1 MMKKR
6 VVALTTAAVMALSMT
21 ACGGGGGADKTA
33 SGDKEGGL
41 SGEIT
46 VWSWDV
52 ALAHLE
58 EWAEKFQEE
67 NPDVTFNFEEMGVD
81 QVYQKMT
88 TCLQSGIGLPDIVSI
103 DIFIA
108 AGRHESNNKKHEQMA
123 KFGEKFPGK
132 FEDFTDMINPDDYFP
147 IKISEC
153 TVDGKIIA
161 YPWDSGPCG
170 MFYRSDLFEEAGI
183 KAEDIVTWDDFIE
196 AGKVLKEKTGVKMLC
211 MAESRNDTTY
221 RLLMMEGGSFYFD
234 KDGNTQVDSEAS
246 IQAMETCKKMYD
258 AGITFNNSS
267 WDDMVAGMGADKFA
281 CIADAVW
288 MVGSIKEAAPDQ
300 SGKWAVMELPR
311 FQADKE
317 AQGASN
323 GGSVLAVPSDSKS
336 TEASKAFVKFVMEN
350 VDANVEG
357 FQNYGLYPSY
367 LKALESDVF
376 KEGDE
381 FFGGQQ
387 IFDLFTEVGKTVPQV
402 NYTSNFAEALE
413 MSKNSMA
420 NILLNDEDPTEV
432 LKAEQEEMK
441 SKFGK

>member
-1 MMKKR
+1 
-6 VVALTTAAVMALSMT
+6 
-21 ACGGGGGADKTA
+21 
-33 SGDKEGGL
+33 
-41 SGEIT
+41 
-46 VWSWDV
+46 
-52 ALAHLE
+52 
-58 EWAEKFQEE
+58 
-67 NPDVTFNFEEMGVD
+67 
-81 QVYQKMT
+81 
-88 TCLQSGIGLPDIVSI
+88 
-103 DIFIA
+103 
-108 AGRHESNNKKHEQMA
+108 
-123 KFGEKFPGK
+123 
-132 FEDFTDMINPDDYFP
+132 
-147 IKISEC
+147 
-153 TVDGKIIA
+153 
-161 YPWDSGPCG
+161 
-170 MFYRSDLFEEAGI
+170 
-183 KAEDIVTWDDFIE
+183 
-196 AGKVLKEKTGVKMLC
+196 
-211 MAESRNDTTY
+211 
-221 RLLMMEGGSFYFD
+221 MMEGGSFYFD

-441 SKFGK
+441 AKFGK

>member
-58 EWAEKFQEE
+58 EWAEKFQEQ

-103 DIFIA
+103 E
-108 AGRHESNNKKHEQMA
+108 GEQMA

-196 AGKVLKEKTGVKMLC
+196 AGKVLKEKTGVNMLC

-221 RLLMMEGGSFYFD
+221 RLLMMEGGGFYFD
-234 KDGNTQVDSEAS
+234 KDGNTQVDSDVS

-323 GGSVLAVPSDSKS
+323 GGSVLAVPSASKS

-420 NILLNDEDPTEV
+420 NILLNDEDPAEV

-441 SKFGK
+441 AKFGK

>member
-1 MMKKR
+1 
-6 VVALTTAAVMALSMT
+6 
-21 ACGGGGGADKTA
+21 
-33 SGDKEGGL
+33 
-41 SGEIT
+41 
-46 VWSWDV
+46 
-52 ALAHLE
+52 
-58 EWAEKFQEE
+58 
-67 NPDVTFNFEEMGVD
+67 
-81 QVYQKMT
+81 
-88 TCLQSGIGLPDIVSI
+88 
-103 DIFIA
+103 
-108 AGRHESNNKKHEQMA
+108 
-123 KFGEKFPGK
+123 
-132 FEDFTDMINPDDYFP
+132 
-147 IKISEC
+147 
-153 TVDGKIIA
+153 
-161 YPWDSGPCG
+161 
-170 MFYRSDLFEEAGI
+170 
-183 KAEDIVTWDDFIE
+183 
-196 AGKVLKEKTGVKMLC
+196 
-211 MAESRNDTTY
+211 
-221 RLLMMEGGSFYFD
+221 
-234 KDGNTQVDSEAS
+234 
-246 IQAMETCKKMYD
+246 
-258 AGITFNNSS
+258 
-267 WDDMVAGMGADKFA
+267 MVAGMGADKFA

-323 GGSVLAVPSDSKS
+323 GGSVLAVPSASKS

-420 NILLNDEDPTEV
+420 NILLNDEDPAEV

-441 SKFGK
+441 AKFGK

>member
-103 DIFIA
+103 E
-108 AGRHESNNKKHEQMA
+108 GEQMA

-183 KAEDIVTWDDFIE
+183 KAEDIVTWDD
-196 AGKVLKEKTGVKMLC
+196 
-211 MAESRNDTTY
+211 
-221 RLLMMEGGSFYFD
+221 
-234 KDGNTQVDSEAS
+234 
-246 IQAMETCKKMYD
+246 
-258 AGITFNNSS
+258 
-267 WDDMVAGMGADKFA
+267 MVAGMGADKFA

-323 GGSVLAVPSDSKS
+323 GGSVLAVPSASKS

-420 NILLNDEDPTEV
+420 NILLNDEDPAEV

-441 SKFGK
+441 AKFGK

>member
-1 MMKKR
+1 M
-6 VVALTTAAVMALSMT
+6 
-21 ACGGGGGADKTA
+21 
-33 SGDKEGGL
+33 
-41 SGEIT
+41 
-46 VWSWDV
+46 
-52 ALAHLE
+52 
-58 EWAEKFQEE
+58 
-67 NPDVTFNFEEMGVD
+67 
-81 QVYQKMT
+81 QVSQ
-88 TCLQSGIGLPDIVSI
+88 
-103 DIFIA
+103 
-108 AGRHESNNKKHEQMA
+108 
-123 KFGEKFPGK
+123 
-132 FEDFTDMINPDDYFP
+132 
-147 IKISEC
+147 
-153 TVDGKIIA
+153 
-161 YPWDSGPCG
+161 
-170 MFYRSDLFEEAGI
+170 
-183 KAEDIVTWDDFIE
+183 
-196 AGKVLKEKTGVKMLC
+196 
-211 MAESRNDTTY
+211 
-221 RLLMMEGGSFYFD
+221 
-234 KDGNTQVDSEAS
+234 
-246 IQAMETCKKMYD
+246 
-258 AGITFNNSS
+258 FNNSS

-323 GGSVLAVPSDSKS
+323 GGSVLAVPSASKS

-420 NILLNDEDPTEV
+420 NILLNDEDPAEV

-441 SKFGK
+441 AKFANRSNSHIYKQSINKTGV

>member
-1 MMKKR
+1 
-6 VVALTTAAVMALSMT
+6 
-21 ACGGGGGADKTA
+21 
-33 SGDKEGGL
+33 
-41 SGEIT
+41 
-46 VWSWDV
+46 
-52 ALAHLE
+52 
-58 EWAEKFQEE
+58 
-67 NPDVTFNFEEMGVD
+67 
-81 QVYQKMT
+81 
-88 TCLQSGIGLPDIVSI
+88 
-103 DIFIA
+103 
-108 AGRHESNNKKHEQMA
+108 
-123 KFGEKFPGK
+123 
-132 FEDFTDMINPDDYFP
+132 
-147 IKISEC
+147 
-153 TVDGKIIA
+153 
-161 YPWDSGPCG
+161 
-170 MFYRSDLFEEAGI
+170 
-183 KAEDIVTWDDFIE
+183 
-196 AGKVLKEKTGVKMLC
+196 
-211 MAESRNDTTY
+211 
-221 RLLMMEGGSFYFD
+221 
-234 KDGNTQVDSEAS
+234 
-246 IQAMETCKKMYD
+246 METCKKMYD

-402 NYTSNFAEALE
+402 NYTSSFAEALE

>member
-103 DIFIA
+103 E
-108 AGRHESNNKKHEQMA
+108 GEQMA

-196 AGKVLKEKTGVKMLC
+196 AGKVLKEKTGVNMLC

-221 RLLMMEGGSFYFD
+221 RLLMMEGGGFYFD
-234 KDGNTQVDSEAS
+234 KDGNTQVDSDVS

-323 GGSVLAVPSDSKS
+323 GGSVLAVPSASKS

-350 VDANVEG
+350 VNIPPQNNTNLLNNPIAKKDANTIISITEIIKG
-357 FQNYGLYPSY
+357 YGNYLNSLDASNIVIPEQTNAVVRTRTKGYVDFTLVVAFTLTIIITS
-367 LKALESDVF
+367 LFLGALLV
-376 KEGDE
+376 K
-381 FFGGQQ
+381 
-387 IFDLFTEVGKTVPQV
+387 
-402 NYTSNFAEALE
+402 
-413 MSKNSMA
+413 
-420 NILLNDEDPTEV
+420 
-432 LKAEQEEMK
+432 
-441 SKFGK
+441 

>member
-103 DIFIA
+103 E
-108 AGRHESNNKKHEQMA
+108 GEQMA

-196 AGKVLKEKTGVKMLC
+196 AGKVLKEKTGVNMLC

-221 RLLMMEGGSFYFD
+221 RLLMMEGGGFYFD
-234 KDGNTQVDSEAS
+234 KDENTQVD
-246 IQAMETCKKMYD
+246 
-258 AGITFNNSS
+258 
-267 WDDMVAGMGADKFA
+267 
-281 CIADAVW
+281 
-288 MVGSIKEAAPDQ
+288 
-300 SGKWAVMELPR
+300 
-311 FQADKE
+311 
-317 AQGASN
+317 
-323 GGSVLAVPSDSKS
+323 
-336 TEASKAFVKFVMEN
+336 
-350 VDANVEG
+350 
-357 FQNYGLYPSY
+357 
-367 LKALESDVF
+367 
-376 KEGDE
+376 
-381 FFGGQQ
+381 
-387 IFDLFTEVGKTVPQV
+387 
-402 NYTSNFAEALE
+402 
-413 MSKNSMA
+413 
-420 NILLNDEDPTEV
+420 
-432 LKAEQEEMK
+432 
-441 SKFGK
+441 